1 MEDPIEFYP
10 PSGDHFLIV
19 FRVEKSGEQITSA
32 LFGDVSLDLGYGPA
46 IESVVSEL
54 WATIIPGLTHV
65 VNCPIA
71 SPTDRLNSFNL
82 LPSIPRSRARHTS
95 AQASPSS
102 M

>member
-19 FRVEKSGEQITSA
+19 FRVEKSGEQVTSA

-54 WATIIPGLTHV
+54 
-65 VNCPIA
+65 
-71 SPTDRLNSFNL
+71 
-82 LPSIPRSRARHTS
+82 
-95 AQASPSS
+95 
-102 M
+102 